1 MNEYRIKAYA
11 KINLGL
17 DVVRRLENGYHEVK
31 MVMQTVGIYDVLD
44 FQRTAGGIVITTDS
58 GELPTNEDNLI
69 YKAAKLMIEKY
80 HIIEGV
86 KIHLEK
92 HIPIAAGMAGGST
105 DAAAYSY
112 SSTSA
117 AKEKTS
123 AEEVKST
130 KTAEDTGVI
139 YEHSTDTKTSSTKK
153 TYKPDTALINKL
165 KADADAR
172 TSQLRSLVEQI
183 MGKQADTYGN
193 ANDIWSFLRSGNYTV
208 DPATKA
214 QAQADIAE
222 DGYWGVNQTSDRI
235 IQFATALTGGDPDKI
250 ESMRE
255 AFKKGYAQA
264 EKTWGGSL
272 PEISQKTYD
281 AVMEKFDKLAA
292 DAGLTTEA

>member
-1 MNEYRIKAYA
+1 MS
-11 KINLGL
+11 
-17 DVVRRLENGYHEVK
+17 VNGV
-31 MVMQTVGIYDVLD
+31 T
-44 FQRTAGGIVITTDS
+44 
-58 GELPTNEDNLI
+58 
-69 YKAAKLMIEKY
+69 
-80 HIIEGV
+80 
-86 KIHLEK
+86 
-92 HIPIAAGMAGGST
+92 ST
-105 DAAAYSY
+105 QAAAAYSY
-112 SSTSA
+112 NSTSA

-123 AEEVKST
+123 AEEATT
-130 KTAEDTGVI
+130 KTTEDTGVI
-139 YEHSTDTKTSSTKK
+139 YEHSTDTNTSSTKK

-172 TSQLRSLVEQI
+172 TSQLRSLVEQM
-183 MGKQADTYGN
+183 MGKQATTYGN

-208 DPATKA
+208 DPAIKA

-222 DGYWGVNQTSDRI
+222 DGYWGVTQTSDRI

-250 ESMRE
+250 EAMRD

-292 DAGLTTEA
+292 DAGLTTEG

>member
-1 MNEYRIKAYA
+1 MTKGTGKNRTGKEEIMS
-11 KINLGL
+11 
-17 DVVRRLENGYHEVK
+17 VNG
-31 MVMQTVGIYDVLD
+31 
-44 FQRTAGGIVITTDS
+44 IT
-58 GELPTNEDNLI
+58 
-69 YKAAKLMIEKY
+69 
-80 HIIEGV
+80 
-86 KIHLEK
+86 
-92 HIPIAAGMAGGST
+92 ST
-105 DAAAYSY
+105 QAAAAYSY

-139 YEHSTDTKTSSTKK
+139 YERNTDTKTSSTKK

-172 TSQLRSLVEQI
+172 TSQLRSLVEKI

-214 QAQADIAE
+214 QTQADGSG
-222 DGYWGVNQTSDRI
+222 DGEGGVNQTSDRI

>member
-1 MNEYRIKAYA
+1 MS
-11 KINLGL
+11 
-17 DVVRRLENGYHEVK
+17 VNGV
-31 MVMQTVGIYDVLD
+31 T
-44 FQRTAGGIVITTDS
+44 
-58 GELPTNEDNLI
+58 
-69 YKAAKLMIEKY
+69 
-80 HIIEGV
+80 
-86 KIHLEK
+86 
-92 HIPIAAGMAGGST
+92 ST
-105 DAAAYSY
+105 QAAAAYSY
-112 SSTSA
+112 NSTSA

-123 AEEVKST
+123 AEEATT
-130 KTAEDTGVI
+130 KTTEDTGVI
-139 YEHSTDTKTSSTKK
+139 YEHSTDTNTSSTKK

-172 TSQLRSLVEQI
+172 TSQLRSLVEQM
-183 MGKQADTYGN
+183 MGKQAATYGN

-222 DGYWGVNQTSDRI
+222 DGYWGVSQTSDRI

-250 ESMRE
+250 EAMRD

-292 DAGLTTEA
+292 DAGLTTEG

>member
-1 MNEYRIKAYA
+1 MS
-11 KINLGL
+11 
-17 DVVRRLENGYHEVK
+17 VNGV
-31 MVMQTVGIYDVLD
+31 T
-44 FQRTAGGIVITTDS
+44 
-58 GELPTNEDNLI
+58 
-69 YKAAKLMIEKY
+69 
-80 HIIEGV
+80 
-86 KIHLEK
+86 
-92 HIPIAAGMAGGST
+92 ST
-105 DAAAYSY
+105 QAAAAYSY
-112 SSTSA
+112 NSTSA

-123 AEEVKST
+123 AEEAAT
-130 KTAEDTGVI
+130 KTTEDTGVI
-139 YEHSTDTKTSSTKK
+139 YEHSTDTNTSSTKK

-172 TSQLRSLVEQI
+172 TSQLRSLVEQM
-183 MGKQADTYGN
+183 MGKQATTYGN

-222 DGYWGVNQTSDRI
+222 DGYWGVSQTSDRI

-250 ESMRE
+250 EAMRD

-292 DAGLTTEA
+292 DAGLTTEG

>member
-1 MNEYRIKAYA
+1 MS
-11 KINLGL
+11 
-17 DVVRRLENGYHEVK
+17 VNGV
-31 MVMQTVGIYDVLD
+31 T
-44 FQRTAGGIVITTDS
+44 
-58 GELPTNEDNLI
+58 
-69 YKAAKLMIEKY
+69 
-80 HIIEGV
+80 
-86 KIHLEK
+86 
-92 HIPIAAGMAGGST
+92 ST
-105 DAAAYSY
+105 QAAAAYSY
-112 SSTSA
+112 NSTSA

-123 AEEVKST
+123 AEEATT
-130 KTAEDTGVI
+130 KTTEDTGVI
-139 YEHSTDTKTSSTKK
+139 YEHSTDTNTSSTKK

-172 TSQLRSLVEQI
+172 TSQLRSLVEQM
-183 MGKQADTYGN
+183 MGKQATTYGN

-208 DPATKA
+208 DPAIKA

-222 DGYWGVNQTSDRI
+222 DGYWGVTQTSDRI

-250 ESMRE
+250 EAMRD

-292 DAGLTTEA
+292 DAGLTTQD

>member
-1 MNEYRIKAYA
+1 MS
-11 KINLGL
+11 
-17 DVVRRLENGYHEVK
+17 VNGVTSI
-31 MVMQTVGIYDVLD
+31 Q
-44 FQRTAGGIVITTDS
+44 ATT
-58 GELPTNEDNLI
+58 
-69 YKAAKLMIEKY
+69 
-80 HIIEGV
+80 
-86 KIHLEK
+86 
-92 HIPIAAGMAGGST
+92 
-105 DAAAYSY
+105 AYSY
-112 SSTSA
+112 NSTSA

-123 AEEVKST
+123 AEEAAT
-130 KTAEDTGVI
+130 RTTEDTGVI
-139 YEHSTDTKTSSTKK
+139 YEHSTDTNTSSTKK
-153 TYKPDTALINKL
+153 TYKPDTAMINKL

-172 TSQLRSLVEQI
+172 TSQLRSLVEQM
-183 MGKQADTYGN
+183 MGKQATTYGN

-222 DGYWGVNQTSDRI
+222 DGYWGVGQTSDRI

-250 ESMRE
+250 EAMRD

-292 DAGLTTEA
+292 DAGLTTEG

>member
-1 MNEYRIKAYA
+1 MS
-11 KINLGL
+11 
-17 DVVRRLENGYHEVK
+17 VNGV
-31 MVMQTVGIYDVLD
+31 T
-44 FQRTAGGIVITTDS
+44 
-58 GELPTNEDNLI
+58 
-69 YKAAKLMIEKY
+69 
-80 HIIEGV
+80 
-86 KIHLEK
+86 
-92 HIPIAAGMAGGST
+92 ST
-105 DAAAYSY
+105 QAAAAYSY
-112 SSTSA
+112 NSTSA

-123 AEEVKST
+123 AEEATT
-130 KTAEDTGVI
+130 KTTEDTGVI
-139 YEHSTDTKTSSTKK
+139 YEHSTDTNTSSTKK

-172 TSQLRSLVEQI
+172 TSQLRSLVEQM
-183 MGKQADTYGN
+183 MGKQATTYGN

-222 DGYWGVNQTSDRI
+222 DGYWGVTQTSDRI

-250 ESMRE
+250 EAMRD

-292 DAGLTTEA
+292 DAGLTTED